1 MKKKNKSKLKVLQ
14 IYLFKSPHLLN
25 FLEFVTKFHDLQF
38 KVFSLSV
45 LSKLYSSTQTIDI
58 DLLNYKDI

>member
-1 MKKKNKSKLKVLQ
+1 M
-14 IYLFKSPHLLN
+14 YTFFKSPHLLN

-45 LSKLYSSTQTIDI
+45 LSKLYSSTQTINI